1 MNRTKVPSRVLKNLS
16 STDVS
21 KRRSAAEALADGDE
35 RAIYPLIQAL
45 RDTHP
50 GVQDAATRSLISI
63 GGEVTAWMVL
73 PLLREEAFFRNT
85 AMVILKEIGATAVH
99 HLPPLLRDKDDD
111 VRKFAIELISD
122 AGGREYGD
130 RLVERLTDDPNP
142 NVRGAAAKALGDLG
156 CREALPQLVAALKDM
171 EWVRFTV
178 LEALCR
184 LGDEEAVE
192 PILGLLTDPSPAT
205 RRSAIETLGA
215 IGSPRASEALLAHL
229 GKADRDDRAIALV
242 SLLRIG
248 VPLPGDGYPEELLGI
263 FLDDD
268 EEWEDRVT
276 ALRGLVSV
284 ADREALRAIF
294 DKTGSLDATNPDDE
308 EVLRSI
314 KELLPRCGHPEILPV
329 LLEDPALRFRGK
341 TILVETIGELRIPQA
356 VHGLVA
362 RLRDDVRDVR
372 RAAATALG
380 RINDDEALEG
390 LLESIGDTDGHVRK
404 AVVAALGTLGRGE
417 AFEPLLALLR
427 EEKYSDVAEEAVR
440 ALAAVDRERLSG
452 VGATLE
458 GRARS
463 VYEAFERAELNP
475 GGMTQEPADE
485 LWK

>member
-1 MNRTKVPSRVLKNLS
+1 MNRPKVSSRVLKNLS
-16 STDVS
+16 SPDVS

-85 AMVILKEIGATAVH
+85 AMVILKEIGAAAIH

-111 VRKFAIELISD
+111 VRKFAIELIAD
-122 AGGREYGD
+122 AGGREYAD
-130 RLVERLTDDPNP
+130 KLVERLTDDPNP

-156 CREALPQLVAALKDM
+156 CREALPQLVSALKDM

-178 LEALCR
+178 LESLRR
-184 LGDEEAVE
+184 LGDEEVVE
-192 PILGLLTDPSPAT
+192 PILALLSDPSPAT
-205 RRSAIETLGA
+205 RRAAIETLGA
-215 IGSPRASEALLAHL
+215 IGSPRASDALLAHL
-229 GKADRDDRAIALV
+229 GKADRDDRAIVLV

-248 VPLPGDGYPEELLGI
+248 VTLPGDGYPGDLLGV

-276 ALRGLVSV
+276 ALRGLIGI
-284 ADREALRAIF
+284 ADLDALRTIY

-308 EVLRSI
+308 DVLRSI
-314 KELLPRCGHPEILPV
+314 KELLPLCGRPEILPA
-329 LLEDPALRFRGK
+329 LLDDPTLRFRGK
-341 TILVETIGELRIPQA
+341 TVLAEVIGELRIPEA

-372 RAAATALG
+372 RAAAAALG

-390 LLESIGDTDGHVRK
+390 LLESIGDNDGHVRK
-404 AVVAALGTLGRGE
+404 AVVTALGTLGRRE
-417 AFEPLLALLR
+417 AFDPLLALLR
-427 EEKYSDVAEEAVR
+427 EEKYTDVAEEAVR
-440 ALAAVDRERLSG
+440 ALAAMDREKLAEVSG
-452 VGATLE
+452 SLE
-458 GRARS
+458 GRARGI
-463 VYEAFERAELNP
+463 YEAFERGELNP
-475 GGMTQEPADE
+475 GGMTDEPADE